1 MTVCVEQQESKA
13 LSHPA
18 QEVWWVPTGKDMADI
33 KHKVYQWDLVAVY
46 VGYAKDDQFS
56 QLPVLPRLRAVLNG
70 VYSRR

>member
-13 LSHPA
+13 LPHPA